1 MSSYTEL
8 EERLSR
14 LEDEVEDL
22 KRHQRPPRRTFA
34 GIELTDNDEL
44 VRLFM
49 DLGCE
54 LGFDVTVQPVPIEE
68 LHKQMLAEGVRP
80 EDCLISSGIREMRGE
95 ADD

>member
-22 KRHQRPPRRTFA
+22 KRHQRPARRTFA

-49 DLGCE
+49 DLFRE
-54 LGFDVTVQPVPIEE
+54 LGYDVSGPAVPIAE
-68 LHKQMLAEGVRP
+68 LHKQMLAEGIRP
-80 EDCLISSGIREMRGE
+80 EDCVFTTALKELRGE
-95 ADD
+95 TEE